1 MQGASHAWEV
11 GDGGKAGDVEGN
23 GKIYLEGEKTD
34 IVAVTEDDRCRQC
47 QIHAKRK
54 VEISKEKE
62 SMNRNGKNR
71 SVCTR
76 SKVTLIRRNCLIKY
90 IIWVKVK

>member
-1 MQGASHAWEV
+1 M
-11 GDGGKAGDVEGN
+11 EGN

-34 IVAVTEDDRCRQC
+34 IVAVTEDDRWRQC

-62 SMNRNGKNR
+62 NMNRNGKNT
-71 SVCTR
+71 VCTR

-90 IIWVKVK
+90 IIWVKAK

>member
-1 MQGASHAWEV
+1 M
-11 GDGGKAGDVEGN
+11 EGN

-34 IVAVTEDDRCRQC
+34 IVAVTEDDGWRQC
-47 QIHAKRK
+47 QIHAERK
-54 VEISKEKE
+54 VKISKEKE
-62 SMNRNGKNR
+62 NMNRNGRNS

-76 SKVTLIRRNCLIKY
+76 SKVTLIRTNCLITY